1 FTFAH
6 TIPFEN
12 LDVIASNTNTITME
26 NLQNKILSR
35 SRGGLCYELNTL
47 FYYFLKIPNGF
58 PTGKTTFPKCV
69 FNTAAAE
76 P

>member
-1 FTFAH
+1 MNDSHSHYINNENQFQLYFSFLFIPYKKAQM
-6 TIPFEN
+6 TIQSP
-12 LDVIASNTNTITME
+12 V
-26 NLQNKILSR
+26 
-35 SRGGLCYELNTL
+35 L

-58 PTGKTTFPKCV
+58 PTGNTTLPKCV

>member
-1 FTFAH
+1 MRPHQSSFFRQPAKSGINKKAQM
-6 TIPFEN
+6 TIQSS
-12 LDVIASNTNTITME
+12 V
-26 NLQNKILSR
+26 
-35 SRGGLCYELNTL
+35 L

>member
-1 FTFAH
+1 MNDFHSHYINNENQFQLYFSFLFIPYKKAQM
-6 TIPFEN
+6 TIQSP
-12 LDVIASNTNTITME
+12 V
-26 NLQNKILSR
+26 
-35 SRGGLCYELNTL
+35 L